1 MFLSMFKDEKEVLS
15 NFKDKKYGLNFLYGF
30 NILWIFVCIFREY
43 RDFVM
48 VSGIEVLEFL
58 IKL

>member
-1 MFLSMFKDEKEVLS
+1 MFKDEKEVLS

-30 NILWIFVCIFREY
+30 NILWIFVCIFWEY